1 MTIAG
6 FSKRLTKRL
15 MGVATCAIGGLAIAF
30 SLQSPANAQAAYGS
44 YVGIGGGIGFGENSD
59 VALVLNGRYNILELP
74 ISIRGTAFIGD
85 GSAFVP
91 TVSYD
96 YPLNFS
102 TEVYVGL
109 GASFASEGSPVGD
122 DSAFVIQPGVDY
134 TRPDSN
140 LVIFGNAIFA
150 IGGEDGGG
158 TATSVQSGV
167 GIQF

>member
-6 FSKRLTKRL
+6 FGGRFTRHLLSL
-15 MGVATCAIGGLAIAF
+15 AACAVGGLAIALSF
-30 SLQSPANAQAAYGS
+30 QSPAKAQAAYGS
-44 YVGIGGGIGFGENSD
+44 YIGIGGGIGFGDNSD
-59 VALVLNGRYNILELP
+59 LSLAINGRYNILELP
-74 ISIRGTAFIGD
+74 ISVRGAAFIGD

-96 YPLNFS
+96 YPLNFN

-109 GASFASEGSPVGD
+109 GASFASEGSIVGD

-134 TRPDSN
+134 TRSNSN

-158 TATSVQSGV
+158 TATAVQSGV

>member
-1 MTIAG
+1 MAIAG
-6 FSKRLTKRL
+6 FSRGLAKRLI
-15 MGVATCAIGGLAIAF
+15 GVATCVAGGLAIAL
-30 SLQSPANAQAAYGS
+30 SLQAPVKAQAAYGS
-44 YVGIGGGIGFGENSD
+44 YIGIGGGFGLGDNSD
-59 VALVLNGRYNILELP
+59 LSLAINGRYNILELP
-74 ISIRGTAFIGD
+74 ISVRGAAFIGD

-96 YPLNFS
+96 FPLNFN

-109 GASFASEGSPVGD
+109 GASFASEGSIVGD
-122 DSAFVIQPGVDY
+122 DSAFVIQPGVDH
-134 TRPDSN
+134 TRPNSN

-158 TATSVQSGV
+158 TATAVQSGV